1 LLERALDA
9 QRVTRDEALSVLR
22 AAGVADLRDVTA
34 VVLETDGSFSVITGS
49 SGEGATSTLGS
60 VQRVSNGRSG
70 LAAT

>member
-1 LLERALDA
+1 M
-9 QRVTRDEALSVLR
+9 
-22 AAGVADLRDVTA
+22 A

-49 SGEGATSTLGS
+49 SGERATSTLGS